1 MSQFYKNRN
10 RKEPL
15 IKIGSKY
22 ENIEYATKNTDPSLS
37 SLNRQL
43 YEEEHLSKC
52 RKKRQLEEY
61 SYYAKALE
69 KPPTIYQLSRDNIT
83 GKIGQ
88 EKFEEDFQKYI
99 SKEILIPYTSKL

>member
-1 MSQFYKNRN
+1 MSAYYKNRN
-10 RKEPL
+10 KKEPQ

-22 ENIEYATKNTDPSLS
+22 ENIEYSTKNIDPNLNY
-37 SLNRQL
+37 LNRQL

-69 KPPTIYQLSRDNIT
+69 NSRPPSEKFSKVNYDNLT

-88 EKFEEDFQKYI
+88 EKMEE
-99 SKEILIPYTSKL
+99 E